1 MTSPFTPTFKRP
13 QQLRVQHLNDL
24 LPSAKVLSF
33 LNLYPSLN
41 IWFVSVRI
49 VIFSIASVRLCPRI
63 LQLRAF
69 IHARSLYHSFL
80 RAARI
85 PFLRAAIPARGLYLI
100 LSRRAQPVSARSLY
114 RTLLLVMRSKFL
126 RAAFNAHSCAPR
138 AAHQCAH
145 SVPPILARRAQLIN
159 TRKL

>member
-41 IWFVSVRI
+41 RWFVSVRI
-49 VIFSIASVRLCPRI
+49 VIFSIAYVRLCPRI

-80 RAARI
+80 RAARS
-85 PFLRAAIPARGLYLI
+85 PFLRAAHSCAQPF
-100 LSRRAQPVSARSLY
+100 RRAANYCAEPVS
-114 RTLLLVMRSKFL
+114 
-126 RAAFNAHSCAPR
+126 HSFAPR
-138 AAHQCAH
+138 AAHFCAQPVSH
-145 SVPPILARRAQLIN
+145 VTACHAQQIPARSL
-159 TRKL
+159 

>member
-13 QQLRVQHLNDL
+13 QQLRVQNLNDF

-33 LNLYPSLN
+33 LNLFPSLN
-41 IWFVSVRI
+41 RWFVSVRI

-69 IHARSLYHSFL
+69 IHASSLYHSFL
-80 RAARI
+80 RAH
-85 PFLRAAIPARGLYLI
+85 PIPARSHSGARPITARSLYLI

-138 AAHQCAH
+138 AAH
-145 SVPPILARRAQLIN
+145 
-159 TRKL
+159 

>member
-41 IWFVSVRI
+41 RWFVSVRV
-49 VIFSIASVRLCPRI
+49 VIFSIASVRLCSRI

-80 RAARI
+80 RAARSHSGARPI
-85 PFLRAAIPARGLYLI
+85 TARSLYLSFFRAARSPFLRAACIARYC
-100 LSRRAQPVSARSLY
+100 LSRAANSCAQPL
-114 RTLLLVMRSKFL
+114 T
-126 RAAFNAHSCAPR
+126 
-138 AAHQCAH
+138 
-145 SVPPILARRAQLIN
+145 PILARRAQLIN
-159 TRKL
+159 V

>member
-13 QQLRVQHLNDL
+13 QQLRVQNLNDL

-41 IWFVSVRI
+41 TWFVSVRV
-49 VIFSIASVRLCPRI
+49 VIFSIASVRLCPRV

-80 RAARI
+80 SAARSPFLHAPCISHSFSPRAAH
-85 PFLRAAIPARGLYLI
+85 
-100 LSRRAQPVSARSLY
+100 SCAQPVSP
-114 RTLLLVMRSKFL
+114 V
-126 RAAFNAHSCAPR
+126 
-138 AAHQCAH
+138 
-145 SVPPILARRAQLIN
+145 LARRAQLFN
-159 TRKL
+159 VHSL

>member
-41 IWFVSVRI
+41 RWFVSVRI

-80 RAARI
+80 RAARS
-85 PFLRAAIPARGLYLI
+85 PFLRAACISHSFA
-100 LSRRAQPVSARSLY
+100 RAQPISARSLY

-138 AAHQCAH
+138 AAH
-145 SVPPILARRAQLIN
+145 
-159 TRKL
+159 